1 MKATPKMDA
10 ARLEV
15 NGLVNSISDR
25 VDQFHVEVYRLSL
38 YGAGIRYIE
47 EETSLF
53 NLFNTLNTYTG
64 DLPLSVAFT
73 VQVLKKFGF
82 TNLTELTRYAAPD
95 FNMASSYPKAD
106 LLLTVTLF
114 LYDLDGPQR
123 NERKSTL
130 GLISSCYMN
139 GYKFPRDVSCYNM
152 PKNVKVMFDKGVI
165 AIGNVSAFD
174 SLAKQYRP
182 SFFDE
187 YKKRTAGARKGKAKV
202 LMNIYLLEL
211 LILQIL
217 LSLEQTV

>member
-1 MKATPKMDA
+1 MDTASATC
-10 ARLEV
+10 
-15 NGLVNSISDR
+15 NSLVNSISDR

-53 NLFNTLNTYTG
+53 NLFNTLKTSTG
-64 DLPLSVAFT
+64 DLPLAVAFT

-106 LLLTVTLF
+106 LLLTVTSF
-114 LYDLDGPQR
+114 LCDLDGPHQ
-123 NERKSTL
+123 NERKNTL
-130 GLISSCYMN
+130 ALISSSYMN
-139 GYKFPRDVSCYNM
+139 DYKFPKDLSSYNM
-152 PKNVKVMFDKGVI
+152 PKNVKAMFDKGVI

-174 SLAKQYRP
+174 RLARLYRP
-182 SFFDE
+182 AFFDE
-187 YKKRTAGARKGKAKV
+187 YKKRTAGTKKGKAKV

-211 LILQIL
+211 LILQTL